1 MKLIHQIAAGIALL
15 AVLLLGACQS
25 APMPAGDVS
34 PVTGPAA
41 SAQEYR
47 LGTGDSL
54 RVTVFGEEALS
65 GDFDVDGS
73 GNISMPLIDSVKV
86 EGLTIPEFEAELERK
101 LRAGYLNEP
110 RVSAEVTNYR
120 PYYILGEVER
130 PDEYTYSSG
139 LTIMNAVAAAGGFT
153 YRANRKFVFVRS
165 AGSESERRVELRS
178 TTPVN
183 PGDTIRIGERIF

>member
-1 MKLIHQIAAGIALL
+1 MKLFYQFATGLALL
-15 AVLLLGACQS
+15 AILLLGACQS
-25 APMPAGDVS
+25 APMPAGDTS
-34 PVTGPAA
+34 PVAGPSD
-41 SAQEYR
+41 SATVYR
-47 LGTGDSL
+47 LGNGDSL
-54 RVTVFGEEALS
+54 RVSVFGEEALS
-65 GDFDVDGS
+65 GDFDVDGA
-73 GNISMPLIDSVKV
+73 GNISMPLIGSVKV
-86 EGLTIPEFEAELERK
+86 EGLTLPEFEAEVERK

-165 AGSESERRVELRS
+165 EDSASERKVELTS

-183 PGDTIRIGERIF
+183 PGDTIRVGERIF

>member
-1 MKLIHQIAAGIALL
+1 MKLFQQIALVCALGLSLL
-15 AVLLLGACQS
+15 AAGCQS
-25 APMPAGDVS
+25 APMPAGN
-34 PVTGPAA
+34 PAPAAAA
-41 SAQEYR
+41 SAEAPAYR
-47 LGTGDSL
+47 LGNGDSI
-54 RVTVFGEEALS
+54 RVNVFGEEALS
-65 GDFDVDGS
+65 GDFDVDGA
-73 GNISMPLIDSVKV
+73 GNISMPLIGSV
-86 EGLTIPEFEAELERK
+86 EAAGLTVQEFEAQVERK

-153 YRANRKFVFVRS
+153 YRANRNHVFVRS
-165 AGSESERRVELRS
+165 EGSERERKVELTS

-183 PGDTIRIGERIF
+183 PGDTIRVGERIF